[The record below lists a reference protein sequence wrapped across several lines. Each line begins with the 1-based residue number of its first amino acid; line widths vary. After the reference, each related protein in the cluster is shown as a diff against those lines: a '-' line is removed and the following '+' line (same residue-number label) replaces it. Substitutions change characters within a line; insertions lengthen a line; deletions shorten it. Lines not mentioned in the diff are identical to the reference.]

1 MCVML
6 MRNDFTF
13 VITDYEAAKR
23 DGVHDLLDE
32 EKYYT
37 LATYE
42 ENEFKYAFTI
52 SDYGVTAVE
61 FDVTEIVNDWF
72 AA

>member
-1 MCVML
+1 MSSNML
-6 MRNDFTF
+6 
-13 VITDYEAAKR
+13 
-23 DGVHDLLDE
+23 
-32 EKYYT
+32 
-37 LATYE
+37 
-42 ENEFKYAFTI
+42 FTI

>member
-1 MCVML
+1 MTL
-6 MRNDFTF
+6 RNDFTF

-23 DGVHDLLDE
+23 DGVQNSFDE
-32 EKYYT
+32 EEHYALT
-37 LATYE
+37 TYE
-42 ENEFKYAFTI
+42 ENAFKYAFTI
-52 SDYGVTAVE
+52 NDYGVTAAE

>member
-1 MCVML
+1 M
-6 MRNDFTF
+6 
-13 VITDYEAAKR
+13 
-23 DGVHDLLDE
+23 HDLLDE

-52 SDYGVTAVE
+52 GDYGVTAVE